1 MTLQRLLQ
9 RAAGLR
15 REDGVSA
22 VELGLLLPVLLM
34 LLTVAM
40 PLIKGG
46 WEYMV
51 VSRAAAHGIRYAT
64 RADPNSHLTS
74 GGMLTRRPTTA
85 EVDAFVRDAA
95 DPIGLTS
102 VTVTPQPAGSLPG
115 ELITLQASYEVTFG
129 PLATLA
135 NEVKS
140 LFFGG
145 GAFLP
150 ESKEIT
156 VSTRGR
162 EE

>member
-1 MTLQRLLQ
+1 MTVLAR
-9 RAAGLR
+9 LR
-15 REDGVSA
+15 REDGVAA
-22 VELGLLLPVLLM
+22 VELGLLLPVLLL
-34 LLTVAM
+34 LLTVVM

-51 VSRAAAHGIRYAT
+51 VSRATAHGIRYAT
-64 RADPNSHLTS
+64 RADPNAHLTS
-74 GGMLTRRPTTA
+74 GGMLTRRPTAA

-95 DPIGLTS
+95 DPIALTS
-102 VTVTPQPAGSLPG
+102 VSVTPEPAGSLPG
-115 ELITLQASYEVTFG
+115 EVITLRARYQVTFG
-129 PLATLA
+129 PLAVAA

>member
-1 MTLQRLLQ
+1 MRN
-9 RAAGLR
+9 ALR
-15 REDGVSA
+15 REDGVSS
-22 VELGLLLPVLLM
+22 VELALLLPVLLL

-40 PLIKGG
+40 PLVKGG

-64 RADPNSHLTS
+64 RADPNVHAAP
-74 GGMLTRRPTTA
+74 GGLLTRRPTAA
-85 EVDAFVRDAA
+85 EVDSFIRDAA
-95 DPIGLTS
+95 DPIALTS
-102 VTVTPQPAGSLPG
+102 VSVSPEPAGSLPG
-115 ELITLQASYEVTFG
+115 ELITVQAKYTVSFG
-129 PLATLA
+129 ALASVA
-135 NEVKS
+135 NEVKA

-145 GAFLP
+145 GTFLP